1 MFRRSFNLPM
11 FLGVALAALGC
22 TEEADDPVD
31 AALPDAVADAVP
43 PMSDCRENP
52 MSVEVAA
59 CEGVDIHDPGACT
72 PARAGLGCDGIAQ
85 CADDVFEPGAI
96 IRCCDGERWTTTYT
110 DPEVC
115 GLPDQG
121 VVPDVGVP
129 GDCREVDVSPIEAG
143 DDARCR
149 GVDIFDASA
158 CTDARAGLACD
169 GRAMCENDFED
180 PGTVVRCCVGDRWV
194 TTYEDPEVCGF
205 PDFGMDEPD
214 GGPVDAGVD
223 GGEAPSDMGVDG
235 GPFSASCDGMGADPR
250 AHLSSAEICGALDTT
265 DPDDCTAAQQYV
277 VCSQTVECDNGFFDP
292 GAVIRCCDGEEWVWL
307 DEDPDLC
314 GTPPPE

>member
-1 MFRRSFNLPM
+1 MFRRSFTRILSLSIV
-11 FLGVALAALGC
+11 LGGLGC
-22 TEEADDPVD
+22 AQEADDPVD
-31 AALPDAVADAVP
+31 AGPPDAAP
-43 PMSDCRENP
+43 LMFDCREDGAA
-52 MSVEVAA
+52 VEDVA

-72 PARAGLGCDGIAQ
+72 PARAGLGCRGVAQ
-85 CADDVFEPGAI
+85 CLDDDVEAGEI
-96 IRCCDGERWTTTYT
+96 TRCCDGERWTTTES
-110 DPEVC
+110 DPDVC

-121 VVPDVGVP
+121 VPPDVGVP

-169 GRAMCENDFED
+169 GRAMCDNDFED
-180 PGTVVRCCVGDRWV
+180 PGTVVRCCLGDRWV

-205 PDFGMDEPD
+205 PYLDEGVPD
-214 GGPVDAGVD
+214 EGVD
-223 GGEAPSDMGVDG
+223 GGGGSDDMGVDG

-250 AHLSSAEICGALDTT
+250 EHLSSHEICGGLDTT
-265 DPDDCTAAQQYV
+265 DPDDCTAAQRYV
-277 VCSQTVECDNGFFDP
+277 VCEQSAECDNDFFDP
-292 GAVIRCCDGEEWVWL
+292 GVVIRCCDGERWVWL

-314 GTPPPE
+314 GGQPDAGP